1 MATSS
6 QRRSNVVRYEFAAS
20 QLAPETFEVLRFRG
34 TEGLSELFAFELEL
48 IAKDPDLDFAQVVNQ
63 PATFTMM
70 RGDEPVPVSGIVT
83 DLVQDGRTTDY
94 VGYRATLRPRL
105 WRLSLSFQSRIFQ
118 EVAIDE
124 ILGAV
129 LHESGFTSN
138 DYRFDLRA
146 SYPTSEYCVQYQET
160 DFDFVSRLM
169 ESEGIYYYFEHEEG
183 RDVVVFTDHRGTHA
197 PIADPSA
204 LRYHQGAGMVEGE
217 ETIRRFTCREQI
229 VTGTVQLRDYNYET
243 PQTMTAESQI
253 NDQMPGTRYEY
264 GSGFGDTSEG
274 QRLAKVRNEEIE
286 AQRRVMSGR
295 SSSEG
300 LRSGY
305 QFTLE
310 EHFRA
315 RLNQD
320 YLITRVEHEG
330 SQREGLNLDLN
341 EPVDRNAPVDRNEPL
356 RRRGGSEDGSS
367 GSDGASAPGYRNA
380 FTCIPAEVQY
390 RPPRVTPEPDVPG
403 VITARVESAGGDY
416 AYLDDQGRYRAQMH
430 FDTRDRSDG
439 TASLP
444 IRMKQAYSGSDYG
457 IHFPNHA
464 ETEMLVAH
472 VNGDVNRPIAL
483 GTVPNASQKSP
494 SVAQNKMQNVI
505 RTHAGNQL
513 VMDDTIDKAQI
524 TLESADQNTVVLD
537 DEQDRIRVATTNK
550 HTATLDDKN
559 QNIKIQTK
567 DGHFVILDDKNK
579 KITVQSKKG
588 HFVSINDDKESI
600 TLADKDGKNSFTID
614 IKNEKLVIK
623 TDNGDIDMHAPK
635 GTIDIQAKKLNVK
648 TKGDTK
654 IEAANITSKAK
665 SNHKTEGNNVSVKAN
680 MDYKQEG
687 MNVTSKA
694 SMNHKVQGTQVSSK
708 GSAKNDLQG
717 AMVSVKASGINQIQG
732 SLVKIN

>member
-6 QRRSNVVRYEFAAS
+6 RRQANVARYHFEAS
-20 QLAPETFEVLRFRG
+20 QLAPETFEVLRFHG
-34 TEGLSELFAFELEL
+34 AEGLSTLFAFELGL
-48 IAKDPDLDFAQVVNQ
+48 IATDPDLDFAKVVNQ

-70 RGDEPVPVSGIVT
+70 REDEPVPINGIVT
-83 DLVQDGRTTDY
+83 DFVQDGRTTEY

-118 EVAIDE
+118 EMAVDE
-124 ILGAV
+124 VLRAV
-129 LHESGFTSN
+129 LDESGFTSN
-138 DYRFDLRA
+138 DYRFALQA
-146 SYPTSEYCVQYQET
+146 SYPPSEYCVQYQET

-169 ESEGIYYYFEHEEG
+169 ESEGIYYFFEHREG
-183 RDVVVFTDHRGTHA
+183 RDVVVLTDHRGAHA
-197 PIADPSA
+197 PIADPAA
-204 LRYHQGAGMVEGE
+204 LRFHQGAGMVDGE

-229 VTGTVQLRDYNYET
+229 VTGKVQLRDYNYET
-243 PQTMTAESQI
+243 PETMTVESQI
-253 NDQMPGTRYEY
+253 NSQMPGTRYEY
-264 GSGFGDTSEG
+264 GGGFSDTSEG
-274 QRLAKVRNEEIE
+274 QRIATVRNEEIE
-286 AQRRVMSGR
+286 AQRRVMNGR
-295 SSSEG
+295 STSEG

-310 EHFRA
+310 EHFRNS
-315 RLNQD
+315 LNAD

-341 EPVDRNAPVDRNEPL
+341 DPISRQD
-356 RRRGGSEDGSS
+356 GSEE
-367 GSDGASAPGYRNA
+367 GASEPGYRNT
-380 FTCIPAEVQY
+380 FTCIPVEVQY

-416 AYLDDQGRYRAQMH
+416 AYIDDQGRYRAQMH

-439 TASLP
+439 TATLP
-444 IRMKQAYSGSDYG
+444 IRMKQAYSGSNYG

-464 ETEMLVAH
+464 DTEMILAH
-472 VNGDVNRPIAL
+472 VNGDLNRPIAL
-483 GTVPNASQKSP
+483 GTVPNPSQQSP
-494 SVAQNKMQNVI
+494 SVAENKMQNVI

-513 VMDDTIDKAQI
+513 VMDDTIDKAQV
-524 TLESADQNTVVLD
+524 TLESADQNTVLLD
-537 DEQDRIRVATTNK
+537 DKDDRIRLATTNK

-567 DGHFVILDDKNK
+567 DGHFAILDDKNQ
-579 KITVQSKKG
+579 KITVQSRKG
-588 HFVSINDDKESI
+588 HFVSINDDAESI

-623 TDNGDIDMHAPK
+623 TDNGDIDLHAPK
-635 GTIDIQAKKLNVK
+635 GTIDIQATKLNVK

-665 SNHKTEGNNVSVKAN
+665 SNHKTEGNNVSLKAN

-687 MNVTSKA
+687 TNVTSKA
-694 SMNHKVQGTQVSSK
+694 TMAHKIQGVQVSSK
-708 GSAKNDLQG
+708 GSATNEMQANAK
-717 AMVSVKASGINQIQG
+717 VSVKAAGQAELKGGI
-732 SLVKIN
+732 VMIN